1 MSYYYDL
8 SKRIIDICFASIGTL
23 VFFPIGIIVAL
34 AIKIESPKGPVFVES
49 SDRVGEHEK
58 IFRLLKFRSMI
69 PNARYLQFH
78 DPRLKKYLVEY
89 KKNSFKVEN
98 DPLRT
103 KVGKFIVKYSLDE
116 TPQFI
121 NVLKGEMSLVGPRP
135 YYPDELEEQ
144 RKKYPHV
151 TDLIKTALSVKPG
164 MSGEWQVG
172 GRSKINFDKRI
183 EMDAHYAS
191 RKSLWYDLEILIKTP
206 FVMLSGKGSGVK

>member
-1 MSYYYDL
+1 MSPYYDL
-8 SKRIIDICFASIGTL
+8 SKRIIDVFCASIGTL
-23 VFFPIGIIVAL
+23 IFFPIGVIIAI
-34 AIKIESPKGPVFVES
+34 AIKIESPNGPVLVEW
-49 SDRVGEHEK
+49 SDRVGKNGK
-58 IFRLLKFRSMI
+58 IFRLYKFRSMI

-78 DPRLKKYLVEY
+78 DPKLKKYLEEY
-89 KKNSFKVEN
+89 KKNSFKLEN

-103 KVGKFIVKYSLDE
+103 TIGKFIVKYSLDE

-144 RKKYPHV
+144 RQKYPHV
-151 TDLIKTALSVKPG
+151 TNLIKTALSVKPG

-183 EMDAHYAS
+183 EMDVHYAR
-191 RKSLWYDLEILIKTP
+191 RKSLWYDLEILLKTP
-206 FVMLSGKGSGVK
+206 FVMLSGSGSGVK

>member
-1 MSYYYDL
+1 VYYVT
-8 SKRIIDICFASIGTL
+8 KRLIDIFFAGIGTL
-23 VFFPIGIIVAL
+23 FFFPIGIIVAV
-34 AIKIESPKGPVFVES
+34 AIKLESPKGPVFVES
-49 SDRVGEHEK
+49 SDRVGK
-58 IFRLLKFRSMI
+58 NGKTFRLYKFRSMI

-78 DPRLKKYLVEY
+78 DPKLKKYLEEY

-103 KVGKFIVKYSLDE
+103 KVGKFIVKYSIDE

-121 NVLKGEMSLVGPRP
+121 NVLNGEMSLVGPRP

-151 TDLIKTALSVKPG
+151 TNLIKTALSVKPG

-183 EMDAHYAS
+183 EMDAHYAL
-191 RKSLWYDLEILIKTP
+191 RKSLWYDLEILLKTP
-206 FVMLSGKGSGVK
+206 FVMISGSGSGVK